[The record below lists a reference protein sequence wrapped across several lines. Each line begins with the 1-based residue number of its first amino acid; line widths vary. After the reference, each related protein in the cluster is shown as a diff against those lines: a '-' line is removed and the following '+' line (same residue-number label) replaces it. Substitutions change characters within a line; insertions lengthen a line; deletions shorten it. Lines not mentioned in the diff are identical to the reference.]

1 MAENHLLES
10 SYVLFPLGWG
20 EGMTCTKDVSHRF
33 LLSPFSVT
41 EPLFCFMQSNGSGA
55 GPSSST
61 FDDAPVTPTMTFV
74 SPVTFVSS

>member
-41 EPLFCFMQSNGSGA
+41 EQSNGSGA

-61 FDDAPVTPTMTFV
+61 FDDAPVTLTMTFV